1 MIYILFSL
9 LSALAMIT
17 IVLILCYALKNEE
30 YEIYCLRC
38 GQVLTENDLK
48 TVENKTHYIC
58 PICGK
63 IKEFIY
69 CKDCKHNV
77 LTDEGDY
84 NSEDIVCA
92 YWESDGLDSYDF
104 CSQGERKDIKK

>member
-38 GQVLTENDLK
+38 GQVLNEENLK
-48 TVENKTHYIC
+48 TDENKTYYIC
-58 PICGK
+58 PVCGRV
-63 IKEFIY
+63 KEKE
-69 CKDCKHNV
+69 CKK
-77 LTDEGDY
+77 
-84 NSEDIVCA
+84 
-92 YWESDGLDSYDF
+92 
-104 CSQGERKDIKK
+104 